1 MVQRAVPGIGKQ
13 ATCGKVST
21 GGGRMTAEDIL
32 EQISGILEDESTATA
47 KVYMIKDIIH
57 SEIAETKSIKLDE
70 ANRAAIR

>member
-1 MVQRAVPGIGKQ
+1 
-13 ATCGKVST
+13 
-21 GGGRMTAEDIL
+21 MTAEDIL
-32 EQISGILEDESTATA
+32 EQISGVLEDDSMIATA